1 MRAKFLALM
10 ALVLGMV
17 SCQND
22 FDGANVGNQG
32 EVDFTLNV
40 AVPELTTRAAGSSSA
55 ASGLDNIDLDS
66 DYDVRYILEVY
77 DANGALAKERF
88 TNYEDKAATTSF
100 NLRLIPGRKYTF
112 VVWADFVLQ
121 QAREE
126 GKNYDLHYVTT
137 NADGLK
143 NVTVNDASWGVIDES
158 RDAYTGKHTED
169 EFKSSSSITVNLT
182 RPFAKLRV
190 VTTDIKELGPLM
202 PKTATVNYTSKLYT
216 SFNAYTATAG
226 DLTAITDAKVVDFA
240 TDTYGDEANPK
251 AATSKGEMTLFADY
265 FFGAED
271 DKVLFTMDVVDSSDQ
286 AIPTI
291 VFNTNIPVQRNYL
304 TTVKGPILTDSNN
317 ITVTIDDVFDNVGDG
332 TGTDWNPEEDD
343 FDVDLWNGTSM
354 SAPVDSDNDGVYEIG
369 TGAQLAYLAAAVNGT
384 LPSTASTRAEV
395 VNWAK
400 EEYVLTANINLDN
413 NNWTPIGI
421 SESLSFRGSFDGQGY
436 TISNICIDSKSCAG
450 LFGYV
455 GSDPGSNDGTIYGA
469 IRNLKL
475 HNVKMNTSKGAALCG
490 NLFRGEISDIELT
503 GKVTIEG
510 TNQNVAGVVGYHYGN
525 LANITVDVTE
535 DSYVKGAIGYC
546 GGVAAYS
553 GEGDY
558 TNTNIKSNI
567 KVISSGEAVGGL
579 FALLQYGN
587 SVTDCSCSATVV
599 NDCAV
604 DSHNR
609 YVRTGGIAGCWNE
622 NTSDKTTLTNCKFTG
637 TIHAT
642 RQDGLTASKLAHGG
656 LVGVSY
662 NTAGYGELNID
673 GKKYVDVYTS
683 DGLAKAVK
691 LEGYTIFMTAGPWN
705 NGASITEY
713 TMPTSVASNV
723 TIEGVKE
730 AILNMNNLG
739 EVSGANN
746 LTIDGIT
753 VKWNG
758 ANYTGFT
765 HSTGHVYKNV
775 TFNGAFF
782 CWNQSARFEDCTFN
796 LNANQY
802 IWTYG
807 CNVDFERCVF
817 NCVDGKGI
825 LIYNEG
831 TDVTVNINNCEFSSS
846 KHAQTGNG
854 QNIAAIEINNAVNNP
869 KFTVSIN
876 DCVSHGGFAYDDFI
890 CRFKDE
896 VTAENLE
903 NLNVTV
909 DGYVMFPGR
918 KVHDETG
925 LYWNGETK
933 PHKQRFYVHNAE
945 ELAKATAYF
954 AGQNHSNEA
963 NTVTID
969 LVNDIDLAGVEWN
982 PWSVMFITVNGNNHT
997 ISNLSNSFFG
1007 YAGAVTV
1014 NDLTLENVT
1023 ASGNQAGTFV
1033 ASAEGAKFFNC
1044 FLKGNNKVTF
1054 VDDAKVENGVGAI
1067 SGITINSNLNVTI
1080 TEGTNVEVDMNTI
1093 SNTEKTTFDN
1103 ILTGYKHTVYATN
1116 SGTITNNGNVSVKVA
1131 EEIIANSE
1139 GTGYSGEL
1147 FEEGATDFFVLQN
1160 STLTGDAKITIK
1172 RTYHTV
1178 ALEGV
1183 TANINDNLIVS
1194 EVDNTIILHDCD
1206 ITLAEGKKL
1215 IVTVGG
1221 ATIGQVMIH
1230 NVKVNGEML
1239 TQQSAANF
1247 MEGVN
1252 WYEVW

>member
-1 MRAKFLALM
+1 MKVKFLALV

-66 DYDVRYILEVY
+66 DYDVRYLLEVY

-112 VVWADFVLQ
+112 VVWADFVRQ
-121 QAREE
+121 MPREE

-137 NADGLK
+137 NAEGLK
-143 NVTVNDASWGVIDES
+143 NVTVNDDTWKVIDES
-158 RDAYTGKHTED
+158 RDAYTGKHTEE
-169 EFKSSSSITVNLT
+169 EFKSSSSITINLT

-226 DLTAITDAKVVDFA
+226 DLTAITDTKVVDFA

-251 AATSKGEMTLFADY
+251 AAASKGEMTLFADY

-271 DKVLFTMDVVDSSDQ
+271 DKVLFTMDVVDSSNQ
-286 AIPTI
+286 TIPTI

-317 ITVTIDDVFDNVGDG
+317 ITVTIDDAFANG
-332 TGTDWNPEEDD
+332 TEWNPSEDKY
-343 FDVDLWNGTSM
+343 DVDVWNGTSM
-354 SAPVDSDNDGVYEIG
+354 NAPVDSDGDGVYEIG

-395 VNWAK
+395 NWATQK
-400 EEYVLTANINLDN
+400 YILTQNLN
-413 NNWTPIGI
+413 LGGNEWTPIGGAGKY
-421 SESLSFRGSFDGQGY
+421 FAGTFDGQGNSVENFQV
-436 TISNICIDSKSCAG
+436 TKQEGRAA
-450 LFGYV
+450 LFG
-455 GSDPGSNDGTIYGA
+455 NARATIKNLTVENVKIEAHHYAGA
-469 IRNLKL
+469 IVGQGYAKIEGCHVNNIDITLTTKDGDWGDKAGGIIGQ
-475 HNVKMNTSKGAALCG
+475 NCEGAGMYVKNSTAK
-490 NLFRGEISDIELT
+490 N
-503 GKVTIEG
+503 VTIK
-510 TNQNVAGVVGYHYGN
+510 GYRD
-525 LANITVDVTE
+525 L
-535 DSYVKGAIGYC
+535 
-546 GGVAAYS
+546 
-553 GEGDY
+553 
-558 TNTNIKSNI
+558 
-567 KVISSGEAVGGL
+567 
-579 FALLQYGN
+579 
-587 SVTDCSCSATVV
+587 
-599 NDCAV
+599 
-604 DSHNR
+604 
-609 YVRTGGIAGCWNE
+609 GGIAGMAHYNNTVSGCKVE
-622 NTSDKTTLTNCKFTG
+622 NITILQDLSVNYEDETPTTLGAVIGRKGTNVVDTDNTVGEGIKIAVMAANREQLQAALSAAKAGETLICLCADIEGDVTVEQKPDVKITVDGCDYNYVGEITVDGKSQAYATAAFTVKNVNF
-637 TIHAT
+637 TLAT
-642 RQDGLTASKLAHGG
+642 GDVAINL
-656 LVGVSY
+656 GVSGNS
-662 NTAGYGELNID
+662 NTRY
-673 GKKYVDVYTS
+673 
-683 DGLAKAVK
+683 
-691 LEGYTIFMTAGPWN
+691 
-705 NGASITEY
+705 
-713 TMPTSVASNV
+713 ASNV
-723 TIEGVKE
+723 TIEGCTFTGTDKTAAAIKTYTGGGKNLTVANCKATGLHSLTQLHNIEGVAISGCEVVGGKNGIALGHSQDVTISDTEVACVGYGVRADGTKE
-730 AILNMNNLG
+730 NVVSVTITDCNFDAYIPVTVREMTEDACVFKLTHTGDNTLTKGGDYHIAICSNEYEEGKTPVAPKGTIEL
-739 EVSGANN
+739 SGAVN
-746 LTIDGIT
+746 
-753 VKWNG
+753 
-758 ANYTGFT
+758 
-765 HSTGHVYKNV
+765 VY
-775 TFNGAFF
+775 A
-782 CWNQSARFEDCTFN
+782 
-796 LNANQY
+796 
-802 IWTYG
+802 
-807 CNVDFERCVF
+807 
-817 NCVDGKGI
+817 
-825 LIYNEG
+825 
-831 TDVTVNINNCEFSSS
+831 
-846 KHAQTGNG
+846 
-854 QNIAAIEINNAVNNP
+854 
-869 KFTVSIN
+869 
-876 DCVSHGGFAYDDFI
+876 
-890 CRFKDE
+890 
-896 VTAENLE
+896 
-903 NLNVTV
+903 
-909 DGYVMFPGR
+909 MFPVR
-918 KVHDETG
+918 PVHAETG

-933 PHKQRFYVHNAE
+933 PHKQRFYVHDAN
-945 ELAKATAYF
+945 ELATATAYF
-954 AGQNHSNEA
+954 AGQSHSNVA

-1014 NDLTLENVT
+1014 NNLTLENVT
-1023 ASGNQAGTFV
+1023 ASGNQAGTF
-1033 ASAEGAKFFNC
+1033 AACAEGAKFFNC

-1131 EEIIANSE
+1131 EEIVANSK

-1160 STLTGDAKITIK
+1160 SELTGDAKITLK
-1172 RTYHTV
+1172 RTYNTV

-1183 TANINDNLIVS
+1183 TANINDNLIVA
-1194 EVDNTIILHDCD
+1194 EKENTIILYDCD

-1221 ATIGQVMIH
+1221 ATIGQVSMH
-1230 NVKVNGEML
+1230 NVKVNGETL
-1239 TQQSAANF
+1239 TRQSAANF

>member
-1 MRAKFLALM
+1 M

-55 ASGLDNIDLDS
+55 ASGLDNINLDS
-66 DYDVRYILEVY
+66 DYDVRYLLEVY
-77 DANGALAKERF
+77 DKDEKLAKERF

-112 VVWADFVLQ
+112 VVWADFVRQ
-121 QAREE
+121 QARVE
-126 GKNYDLHYVTT
+126 GTNYDLHYVTT
-137 NADGLK
+137 NAEGLK
-143 NVTVNDASWGVIDES
+143 NVTVNDATWKVIDES
-158 RDAYTGKHTED
+158 RDAYTGKHTEE

-202 PKTATVNYTSKLYT
+202 PQTATVNYTSKLYT
-216 SFNAYTATAG
+216 SFNAYTEKTVG
-226 DLTAITDAKVVDFA
+226 YPIAITDTKVVDFA

-251 AATSKGEMTLFADY
+251 TGKGEMTLFADY

-286 AIPTI
+286 TIPTI

-354 SAPVDSDNDGVYEIG
+354 SAPVDSDNDGVYEIS

-400 EEYVLTANINLDN
+400 EEYVLTQSLNLGGN
-413 NNWTPIGI
+413 EWTPIGGANSYFAGTFDGQENSI
-421 SESLSFRGSFDGQGY
+421 VNFQITKQDGRAALFGNSRGTIKNLTVENVTIVAHHYAGAIVGQGY
-436 TISNICIDSKSCAG
+436 TRIEGCHVNNVDITLTTKNGDWGDKAGGIIGQNCEGAGMHVKNSTAKNVTIKGYRDLGGIIGMAHRDNTVSGCNVENITILQDLSVNYEKQTPTTLGAVIGRKGTNVIDT
-450 LFGYV
+450 
-455 GSDPGSNDGTIYGA
+455 NNTIGEGIKIA
-469 IRNLKL
+469 VMVANREQLQ
-475 HNVKMNTSKGAALCG
+475 AAL
-490 NLFRGEISDIELT
+490 NAAKAGETLICLCADIE
-503 GKVTIEG
+503 GNVTIEQKPDVKVTVDG
-510 TNQNVAGVVGYHYGN
+510 CDYNYVGE
-525 LANITVDVTE
+525 ITVDGKSQAYATAAFT
-535 DSYVKGAIGYC
+535 VKNVNFTLATGDVAINL
-546 GGVAAYS
+546 GVS
-553 GEGDY
+553 
-558 TNTNIKSNI
+558 
-567 KVISSGEAVGGL
+567 
-579 FALLQYGN
+579 GN
-587 SVTDCSCSATVV
+587 SNT
-599 NDCAV
+599 
-604 DSHNR
+604 R
-609 YVRTGGIAGCWNE
+609 Y
-622 NTSDKTTLTNCKFTG
+622 
-637 TIHAT
+637 
-642 RQDGLTASKLAHGG
+642 
-656 LVGVSY
+656 
-662 NTAGYGELNID
+662 
-673 GKKYVDVYTS
+673 
-683 DGLAKAVK
+683 
-691 LEGYTIFMTAGPWN
+691 
-705 NGASITEY
+705 
-713 TMPTSVASNV
+713 ASNV
-723 TIEGVKE
+723 TVENCTFTGTDKTAAAIKTYTGGGKNLTVANCKATGLHSLTQLHNIEGV
-730 AILNMNNLG
+730 AISGCEVVGGKNGIALG
-739 EVSGANN
+739 HSQDVTISETEVACVGYGVRADGTHENVVSLTITDCNFDAYIPVTVREMTEDACVFKLTLTGDNTLTKGGDYHIAICSNEYEEGKTPVAPKGTIELSGAVN
-746 LTIDGIT
+746 
-753 VKWNG
+753 
-758 ANYTGFT
+758 
-765 HSTGHVYKNV
+765 VY
-775 TFNGAFF
+775 A
-782 CWNQSARFEDCTFN
+782 
-796 LNANQY
+796 
-802 IWTYG
+802 
-807 CNVDFERCVF
+807 
-817 NCVDGKGI
+817 
-825 LIYNEG
+825 
-831 TDVTVNINNCEFSSS
+831 
-846 KHAQTGNG
+846 
-854 QNIAAIEINNAVNNP
+854 
-869 KFTVSIN
+869 
-876 DCVSHGGFAYDDFI
+876 
-890 CRFKDE
+890 
-896 VTAENLE
+896 
-903 NLNVTV
+903 
-909 DGYVMFPGR
+909 MFPVR
-918 KVHDETG
+918 PVHAETG

-933 PHKQRFYVHNAE
+933 PHKQRFYVHDAN

-954 AGQNHSNEA
+954 AGQSHSNEA
-963 NTVTID
+963 NVVTID
-969 LVNDIDLAGVEWN
+969 LVNDIDLAGVNWD

-1023 ASGNQAGTFV
+1023 ASGNQAGTFA
-1033 ASAEGAKFFNC
+1033 ASAEGAKFNNC

-1054 VDDAKVENGVGAI
+1054 VDAAKIENGVGAI
-1067 SGITINSNLNVTI
+1067 SGITVTSNLNVTI

-1116 SGTITNNGNVSVKVA
+1116 SGTITNNGNVSVKA
-1131 EEIIANSE
+1131 AKEIVANSE

-1160 STLTGDAKITIK
+1160 STLTEDAKITLK

-1183 TANINDNLIVS
+1183 TADINDNLIVS